1 MPNTVSPQNEL
12 SYLGVTSPNPPTVIK
27 ATRAPTTQ
35 DANFPVGTIW
45 VDTAGAANYMLVK
58 VAGSTA
64 TWDENGAG
72 VGVVATLTADTGG
85 ALNPTA
91 GNINIL
97 GTANQ
102 ISTTGAGSTITVS
115 IPAVAGNTTSF
126 TSGSFITSSATLG
139 TTFTQNSLTPTGSNA
154 NIDLLVNGKGTGGVI
169 QSRGLVGGDITIE
182 ATNTDNTNAASRA
195 GFEVAVGGGSAGD
208 PYVNFLVSGAGQY
221 TMGIDNSVSDNFVL
235 AASAALGTSN
245 IASWTSAGALT
256 NAADITATTGN
267 IVASAGNISTTVG
280 SITSATTLTATLGDI
295 SATNGNLVLGTAG
308 NKIVSTSVASTT
320 TAGANSFGTVTL
332 VGGAATINTSAV
344 TASSIIMLTR
354 QSVGLTGAAALGQLS
369 IGTIVANTS
378 FEINAWSAA
387 DATALQASDVSSI
400 GWMIIN

>member
-1 MPNTVSPQNEL
+1 MTVSPQNEL
-12 SYLGVTSPNPPTVIK
+12 SYLGVRAPNPPTVIK
-27 ATRAPTTQ
+27 ATRAPTTGDIAFQ
-35 DANFPVGTIW
+35 IGTSWIDTVGL
-45 VDTAGAANYMLVK
+45 ANYTLVGFTGT
-58 VAGSTA
+58 AA

-97 GTANQ
+97 GTAGQ
-102 ISTTGAGSTITVS
+102 ITTTGAASTITVS

-154 NIDLLVNGKGTGGVI
+154 NIPLLVSGKGTGAVAHARAI
-169 QSRGLVGGDITIE
+169 VGNDVNIL
-182 ATNTDNTNAASRA
+182 ATNTDNTNVASGA
-195 GFEVAVGGGSAGD
+195 SFQATVGGGAAGD
-208 PYVNFLVSGAGQY
+208 PYVQFNVVGGGEY

-256 NAADITATTGN
+256 NAAGITATTGN
-267 IVASAGNISTTVG
+267 IAASAGSVTAATTV
-280 SITSATTLTATLGDI
+280 TATLGAI
-295 SATNGNLVLGTAG
+295 TATNGNLVLGTAG
-308 NKIVSTSVASTT
+308 NKILSTSTAVNTAA
-320 TAGANSFGTVTL
+320 AGANSFGTVTL
-332 VGGAATINTSAV
+332 AGGTATVATTAV
-344 TASSIIMLTR
+344 TANSIILITR
-354 QSVGLTGAAALGQLS
+354 QSVGTTGAAALGQLS
-369 IGTIVANTS
+369 IGTIVGGTS
-378 FEINAWSAA
+378 FDINAWSAA
-387 DATALQASDVSSI
+387 SAVALQATDVSII